1 MSLPI
6 KYQKEIIDKLIND
19 FPLLVFNMKKDSKN
33 KVLDKD
39 QYFSAYF
46 RIINRDKVGI
56 DKQIKEFNKQFP
68 LPYDRLMS
76 FQTGRMIVDIDNLIS
91 DTYGKVLELNRH
103 RNTLLGRIKDL
114 SKENSELTTKLRQ
127 IHNQLQKMTADFNN
141 CKKNTDKLMKIATKE
156 KSLRRK
162 VEKKCAVIESA
173 YNKTV
178 VKFEKESKEINTKI
192 VVNDDDLKI
201 IKKELHKLNNL
212 IQKYAN
218 EADINL
224 EKEMNII
231 DIEPKNRQQK
241 KQASKKKSEK
251 TDEKQSKKQ
260 SKKQEN
266 KGFFNNLPKFW

>member
-19 FPLLVFNMKKDSKN
+19 FPLLVFNINNKKN
-33 KVLDKD
+33 KILDKD

-46 RIINRDKVGI
+46 RIINKDKVGI

-76 FQTGRMIVDIDNLIS
+76 FQTGRMIVDVDNLIS
-91 DTYGKVLELNRH
+91 DAYGKVLKLNRQ

-114 SKENSELTTKLRQ
+114 SKENSELTIKLRQ
-127 IHNQLQKMTADFNN
+127 KHGELQKMTADFNA
-141 CKKNTDKLMKIATKE
+141 CKKDTDKLMKIATKE

-162 VEKKCAVIESA
+162 VEKKCAVIENA

-178 VKFEKESKEINTKI
+178 VKVEKEREEINTKI

-201 IKKELHKLNNL
+201 IKKELHKLNNQ
-212 IQKYAN
+212 IKKYAN

-231 DIEPKNRQQK
+231 DIEQKDKQQK
-241 KQASKKKSEK
+241 KQE
-251 TDEKQSKKQ
+251 SKKQ